1 MLDHYYYEENRLEH
15 YYYEEIRLSREFAN
29 EFDKFW
35 RENSKLIPSN
45 LIKQYML
52 LKQHY
57 EREIEQ
63 GNP

>member
-1 MLDHYYYEENRLEH
+1 MLDSYH
-15 YYYEEIRLSREFAN
+15 YEEIRLSREFAN

-35 RENSKLIPSN
+35 KENSKLIPSV

-57 EREIEQ
+57 ELQIEQ